1 MDNEFNDLMKK
12 IDEALNVIEE
22 NLQLTIKNIAAIR
35 EALKSE

>member
-22 NLQLTIKNIAAIR
+22 NLQLTIKNINAVR
-35 EALKSE
+35 EALRTE

>member
-1 MDNEFNDLMKK
+1 MEEFDNLMKK

-22 NLQLTIKNIAAIR
+22 NRQLTIKNINAIR

>member
-12 IDEALNVIEE
+12 IDEALNEIEE
-22 NLQLTIKNIAAIR
+22 NLQLTIKNINSIR